1 MVSSFCGGGC
11 LDWFLVLGFDCRCVL
26 VVCFCFVII
35 VVCLFGF
42 GFRRFAA
49 SFVLIGLLD
58 VGLGWLLLVCLLR
71 DLLVLVC

>member
-1 MVSSFCGGGC
+1 M
-11 LDWFLVLGFDCRCVL
+11 
-26 VVCFCFVII
+26 II

-58 VGLGWLLLVCLLR
+58 VGLG
-71 DLLVLVC
+71 